1 MNSFITKV
9 VRFHKAGDASVL
21 KIEELPVA
29 EPSEYELRFKVKAI
43 GLNRAEVMFRNGA
56 YLETPQF
63 PSRLGYEAAGVV
75 DAVGKSVTNFKVGDR
90 VSSIPAFSMGQYGVY
105 AEHVVLPAN
114 AVAKCPESF
123 TAQQSASIWMQ
134 YITAYGA
141 MIEIGQLKQGQR
153 VLITAASSSVGV
165 AAIQIAKSQGAIVI
179 ATTRGKN
186 KKQFL
191 LEQGA
196 DYVIQTDAEDL
207 VTIMAD
213 ITQDEGAEL
222 IFDPIGGP
230 ILSQLAEA
238 SSKSGRIIEYGAL
251 DSEPTPYPL
260 FTALAKG
267 LIIQGY
273 TLFEITQDK
282 NRLENAKKFLYPLFN
297 TKKLIPII
305 DKVFAFNDIQQAHKY
320 MEANQQMGK
329 IVISVQGNINW

>member
-1 MNSFITKV
+1 MSSFITRV
-9 VRFHKAGDASVL
+9 VRFHKAGEASVL
-21 KIEELPVA
+21 KIEALPVA
-29 EPSEYELRFKVKAI
+29 EPSEHELRFKVEAI
-43 GLNRAEVMFRNGA
+43 GLNRAEVMFRKGA
-56 YLETPQF
+56 YLEMPQF

-75 DAVGKSVTNFKVGDR
+75 DAVGKSVTHFKVGDR

-105 AEHVVLPAN
+105 AEHVVLPAK

-123 TAQQSASIWMQ
+123 SAQQSASIWMP

-141 MIEIGQLKQGQR
+141 LIEIGQLKKGQR

-186 KKQFL
+186 KKPFL

-196 DYVIQTDAEDL
+196 DYVIQTDSEDI
-207 VTIMAD
+207 VTTMAD
-213 ITQDEGAEL
+213 ITQEKGAEL

-238 SSKSGRIIEYGAL
+238 SSKGGCIVEYGAL

-273 TLFEITQDK
+273 TLFEITQNKD
-282 NRLENAKKFLYPLFN
+282 RLENAKKFLLPLFD
-297 TKKLIPII
+297 TKKLIPVI
-305 DKVFAFNDIQQAHKY
+305 DKVFAFNDIQQAHEY
-320 MEANQQMGK
+320 METNQQRGK
-329 IVISVQGNINW
+329 IVIRVQGDNN

>member
-1 MNSFITKV
+1 MNSYITKV
-9 VRFHKAGDASVL
+9 VRFHKTGDASVL
-21 KIEELPVA
+21 NIEELPIGMPN
-29 EPSEYELRFKVKAI
+29 EHEIRFKVEAI

-56 YLETPQF
+56 YLEVPEF
-63 PSRLGYEAAGVV
+63 PSRLGYEAAGVI
-75 DAVGKSVTNFKVGDR
+75 DAVGKNVTDFKVGDR

-105 AEHVVLPAN
+105 AESVIVPVN

-141 MIEIGQLKQGQR
+141 LIDIGQLKHRQR

-165 AAIQIAKSQGAIVI
+165 AAIQIAKSQGAVVI
-179 ATTRGKN
+179 ATTRGKS

-196 DYVIQTDAEDL
+196 DYVIQTDSEDL
-207 VTIMAD
+207 VTTMAA
-213 ITQDEGAEL
+213 ITENEGAEI

-230 ILSQLAEA
+230 ILSQLAEV
-238 SSKSGRIIEYGAL
+238 SSKGGRIIEYGAL

-260 FTALAKG
+260 FAALAKG

-273 TLFEITQDK
+273 TIFEITQD
-282 NRLENAKKFLYPLFN
+282 NDRLENAKKFLLPLFN
-297 TKKLIPII
+297 TKKLTPII
-305 DKVFAFNDIQQAHKY
+305 DKVFAFSDIQQAHEY
-320 MEANQQMGK
+320 METNQQMGK
-329 IVISVQGNINW
+329 IVVSVQESTN